1 MPKLFADPVFCW
13 CKNVTGVHQV
23 SVLKITT
30 SYSSNRA
37 ELDMVWIHPWI
48 GLDWFCKNG
57 LTSNSV
63 TEYTSD
69 MAAVTIVDRMALLSS
84 RV

>member
-1 MPKLFADPVFCW
+1 MLFLSNYDLWNFNSPAFTTIKRQRENSTRYFMDW
-13 CKNVTGVHQV
+13 LDV
-23 SVLKITT
+23 S
-30 SYSSNRA
+30 R
-37 ELDMVWIHPWI
+37 EHPDWI

>member
-48 GLDWFCKNG
+48 GLDWIG
-57 LTSNSV
+57 LDWFMTA
-63 TEYTSD
+63 TQFF
-69 MAAVTIVDRMALLSS
+69 
-84 RV
+84 